1 MPVNRR
7 PTPNQAPSVPKPGT
21 LRRRVYDG
29 LETLLADTDTYPPGT
44 RLPTYRALRQQ
55 YGVAQA
61 AVSAAMEALASQGRV
76 WIRPPQGVFVLGE
89 GHEPTPTKAV
99 LIATAARERIA
110 DGTLKPG
117 TPLVPLLAREFGTNA
132 SVVSSALRPLA
143 AEGLLVAEPFSGT
156 YVSPGCAPEPDH
168 REPQP
173 NSGATRTTTPATA
186 TLAPGAP
193 YDRVGGRA
201 ALSEG
206 IPAVN
211 PHVIG
216 TSLRAHAARAV
227 YQRVVDMLAD
237 TDTYPPGSTLPAQS
251 ALAER
256 LDVTS
261 YALGKAMRALEA
273 DGLVQRCRSRTIVL
287 GSNSVPVLAPTTAR
301 LTEIVR
307 ERIED
312 GTIKP
317 GEPISGPLMREFG
330 VGQTTVHT
338 ALTPLSA
345 EGLLITKQGVGTYVP
360 HPPTEP
366 TADVCQS
373 RADKTPY
380 TTDAARPRTQ
390 AADQ

>member
-1 MPVNRR
+1 MAGQLS
-7 PTPNQAPSVPKPGT
+7 TVPKPGT

-29 LETLLADTDTYPPGT
+29 LENLLADTDTYPPGT

-156 YVSPGCAPEPDH
+156 YVSPGCAPDPDH
-168 REPQP
+168 REPP
-173 NSGATRTTTPATA
+173 LNAGATRTTTPATA

-193 YDRVGGRA
+193 YDRDGGRA

-206 IPAVN
+206 IPAVS
-211 PHVIG
+211 PHEIG

-227 YQRVVDMLAD
+227 YQQVVDMLAD

-256 LDVTS
+256 LGVTS
-261 YALGKAMRALEA
+261 YALRKAMRALEA
-273 DGLVQRCRSRTIVL
+273 DGLVQRCRWRTIVL
-287 GSNSVPVLAPTTAR
+287 GKDSNPAPVPTTVR
-301 LTEIVR
+301 LIEIVR
-307 ERIED
+307 DRIQD

-317 GEPISGPLMREFG
+317 GEPISGPLQREFG
-330 VGQTTVHT
+330 VSKTTVRN
-338 ALTPLSA
+338 ALAPLGA
-345 EGLLITKQGVGTYVP
+345 EGLLVARQGVGTYAP
-360 HPPTEP
+360 HPPAEA
-366 TADVCQS
+366 TANPCQS
-373 RADKTPY
+373 SADTTSH
-380 TTDAARPRTQ
+380 TTDAARPRPR
-390 AADQ
+390 AVDQ